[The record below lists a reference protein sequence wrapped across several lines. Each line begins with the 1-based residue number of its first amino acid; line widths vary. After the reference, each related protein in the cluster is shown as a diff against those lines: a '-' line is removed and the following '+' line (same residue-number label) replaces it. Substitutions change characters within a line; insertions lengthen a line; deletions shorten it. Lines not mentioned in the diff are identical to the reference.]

1 MVIGKIKPTATI
13 VAQFAAGVEIESI
26 QHDGKMYLPIV
37 TMGDFSVK
45 EEPEK
50 VPVSPAKPETPSA
63 EVSREKV
70 YTKEEL
76 MAMDPKELIK
86 ICKDEFGINPE
97 DYDGKNTNKKLRD
110 LILGAQENPE
120 PLPTK
125 KKEEDDEDSD
135 DGASEDED
143 SELIDSI
150 AEILE
155 DFDSGKKTKKKSLSA
170 IYALSENPDEDAIA
184 ELVDNFEEDGDCD
197 LDETASKISKLF
209 GAKSKAPKSKK
220 EKEDLVSPEDL
231 EVGDRISVW
240 WNDDNQ
246 EWYDGEVASIKRGK
260 VTVDYDDGT
269 SGVIDTKIH
278 TKIKRIT
285 E

>member
-26 QHDGKMYLPIV
+26 QHDGKMYLPVV

-50 VPVSPAKPETPSA
+50 VPASPAKPETSSA
-63 EVSREKV
+63 EVSPS

-86 ICKDEFGINPE
+86 ICKNEFGINHE
-97 DYDGKNTNKKLRD
+97 DFEGKNTNKKLRD

-120 PLPTK
+120 SSPTK
-125 KKEEDDEDSD
+125 KEDDDEDSD
-135 DGASEDED
+135 DDAPKDED

-155 DFDSGKKTKKKSLSA
+155 DFDSGKKTKKKALSA
-170 IYALSENPDEDAIA
+170 IYALSENPNEDAIA

-197 LDETASKISKLF
+197 L

>member
-26 QHDGKMYLPIV
+26 QHDGKMYLPVV

-50 VPVSPAKPETPSA
+50 VPASPAKPETPSA
-63 EVSREKV
+63 EVSPS

-86 ICKDEFGINPE
+86 ICKNEFGINPE
-97 DYDGKNTNKKLRD
+97 DFEGKNTNKKLRD

-120 PLPTK
+120 SSPTK
-125 KKEEDDEDSD
+125 KEDDDEDSD
-135 DGASEDED
+135 DDAPKDED

-155 DFDSGKKTKKKSLSA
+155 DFDSGKKTKKKALSA
-170 IYALSENPDEDAIA
+170 IYALSENPNEDAIA

-197 LDETASKISKLF
+197 LDDTASKISKLF